1 MGKARGIRILIT
13 GGMILVA
20 LGMNVPSMSFGERLS
35 PIEGKGKATKSAPS
49 PKETKADVVPFA
61 FGANGMR
68 STESEGE
75 HTAGQRLPQQRALTM
90 EDQELIETTDASG
103 GTMIH
108 LQGKFQSRLQG
119 THKSTDPAIEEP
131 LSPARPY

>member
-1 MGKARGIRILIT
+1 MRKARGTRILIT

-20 LGMNVPSMSFGERLS
+20 LGMNVPSISFGELVS
-35 PIEGKGKATKSAPS
+35 PVEGKEKATKIAPS
-49 PKETKADVVPFA
+49 PKEAKADVVPFA
-61 FGANGMR
+61 FGVQGMR
-68 STESEGE
+68 SDESEGE
-75 HTAGQRLPQQRALTM
+75 HTAGHQLPQQRALSV
-90 EDQELIETTDASG
+90 EDQELVETTDASG

-119 THKSTDPAIEEP
+119 THKYKDTSVEES